1 MLAQL
6 KRLTTDTALY
16 GLSNVLGRM
25 INFLL
30 VPLYTNVIA
39 PGEYGYVGTVYAYI
53 AFFTILFPYGM
64 EIAFMRYFTARE
76 QHDKKDVFSTPW
88 LAVAATS
95 LILAVIIHAC
105 STDIASLIQLPE
117 RFSLIVVFAGWT
129 LAVDAIAAIPYASLR
144 MERRAFRFAV
154 VRFSGILVAV
164 LLNVWFIGIQHK
176 SITWIFVAGFI
187 GSCFAL
193 ALLLPIILGRLRLK
207 FSPSLFRTLL
217 RFGLPTVP
225 AGLAAM
231 VVQVIDRPLLL
242 AFSGE
247 DVVGLYNANYK
258 LGIFMMLLVGMFQYA
273 WQPFF
278 LQHAEDENAKRMFAR
293 VGTYFLAVAV
303 GIWLLLSLFMNN
315 IVQISVAGYYFIG
328 SEYWTGLS
336 IVPVILLA
344 YIFTGMGTIFAAG
357 LYIRKKTNWLPVI
370 SGTGAAVN
378 VVTNLLLIPAMGM
391 MGAAL
396 ATLLSYVVMAMLS
409 FLLGQRV
416 YRVPYEYGRMLKLVF
431 AAAVPACLWY
441 LQIDPGL
448 PEVVLKIVLVG
459 LFPGLLFLLGFFERG
474 ERDIMIQ
481 LLKRI
486 SSTKE

>member
-6 KRLTTDTALY
+6 KRLTTDTAMY

-64 EIAFMRYFTARE
+64 EIAFMRYFVAHG
-76 QHDKKDVFSTPW
+76 QHDKENVFSTPW
-88 LAVAATS
+88 LAVVATS
-95 LILAVIIHAC
+95 IILASIIHAC

-129 LAVDAIAAIPYASLR
+129 LAVDAISAIPYASLR
-144 MERRAFRFAV
+144 MERRAFRFAII
-154 VRFSGILVAV
+154 RFSGILVAV

-176 SITWIFVAGFI
+176 SITWIFIAGFA

-193 ALLLPIILGRLRLK
+193 TLLFPVILAHLRLK
-207 FSPSLFRTLL
+207 FSPVLLRTLL

-247 DVVGLYNANYK
+247 DIVGLYNANYK

-278 LQHAEDENAKRMFAR
+278 LQHADDENAKRLFAR
-293 VGTYFLAVAV
+293 VGTYFLAVAA
-303 GIWLLLSLFMNN
+303 GIWLLLSLFMNDF
-315 IVQISVAGYYFIG
+315 VRISIAGYYFIG
-328 SEYWTGLS
+328 SKYWTGLS

-344 YIFTGMGTIFAAG
+344 YIFTGMGTIFTAG
-357 LYIRKKTNWLPVI
+357 LYIRKKTSWLPVI

-378 VVTNLLLIPAMGM
+378 IFANLLLIPAVGM
-391 MGAAL
+391 MGAAV
-396 ATLLSYVVMAMLS
+396 ATLLSYVVMAALS

-416 YRVPYEYGRMLKLVF
+416 YRVPYEYGRMTKLAL

-441 LQIDPGL
+441 LQINPGL
-448 PEVVLKIVLVG
+448 PGIVLKLILLG
-459 LFPGLLFLLGFFERG
+459 LFPVLLFVLGFFERG
-474 ERDIMIQ
+474 ERRIMIQ
-481 LLKRI
+481 LLKGFQR
-486 SSTKE
+486 

>member
-1 MLAQL
+1 MRAQL
-6 KRLTTDTALY
+6 KRLTTDTAMY

-39 PGEYGYVGTVYAYI
+39 PGEYGYVGTVYAYV

-64 EIAFMRYFTARE
+64 EIAFMRYFTAHER
-76 QHDKKDVFSTPW
+76 HDKKDVFSTPW
-88 LAVAATS
+88 IAVATTS
-95 LILAVIIHAC
+95 VVLAGIIHFF

-117 RFSLIVVFAGWT
+117 HFSLIVVFAGWT

-144 MERRAFRFAV
+144 MDRRAFRFAV
-154 VRFSGILVAV
+154 IRFSGILVAV

-176 SITWIFVAGFI
+176 SITWIFIAGFI

-193 ALLLPIILGRLRLK
+193 ALLVPTIFDHLRLK
-207 FSPSLFRTLL
+207 FSPPLLRTLL

-247 DVVGLYNANYK
+247 EVVGLYNANYK

-278 LQHAEDENAKRMFAR
+278 LQHAKDQDAKRMFAR
-293 VGTYFLAVAV
+293 VGTYFLTIALC
-303 GIWLLLSLFMNN
+303 IWLVLSLFMSD
-315 IVQISVAGYYFIG
+315 IVRISVAGYYFIG
-328 SEYWTGLS
+328 AKYWTGLS

-344 YIFTGMGTIFAAG
+344 YIFTGMAAIFSAG
-357 LYIRKKTNWLPVI
+357 LYIRKKTTWLPGI

-378 VVTNLLLIPAMGM
+378 IVANVLLIPTMGM
-391 MGAAL
+391 MGAAV
-396 ATLLSYVVMAMLS
+396 ATLLSYVVMSALS
-409 FLLGQRV
+409 FFLGQRV
-416 YRVPYEYGRMLKLVF
+416 YRVPYEYARMAKLVL
-431 AAAVPACLWY
+431 AAAIPAAFWY
-441 LQIDPGL
+441 ARINPGL
-448 PEVVLKIVLVG
+448 PEMVFKVILAG
-459 LFPGLLFLLGFFERG
+459 LFPGLLFVLGFFERG
-474 ERDIMIQ
+474 ERNLMTQ

-486 SSTKE
+486 LSSQG